1 LRGEKLVYGIE
12 DGSGKLL
19 AVSLR
24 ASVDYSAKVIRKVH
38 TVSRAAL
45 RLARISIG
53 KNVAKAA
60 GVIAITDDG
69 DWGHRL
75 VGDGPSKIRA
85 AFFGAGFIDSFWVMR
100 KGFPQRLN
108 KDLPG
113 NGV

>member
-1 LRGEKLVYGIE
+1 
-12 DGSGKLL
+12 
-19 AVSLR
+19 
-24 ASVDYSAKVIRKVH
+24 
-38 TVSRAAL
+38 L

-53 KNVAKAA
+53 KNVAKAV

-85 AFFGAGFIDSFWVMR
+85 AFFGAGFIDSFWVTR